1 MVEGI
6 GTKGSRRVH
15 ARPRERPGE
24 KGQYPDRCS
33 DPCGDGQ
40 SGRRSLHNPK
50 DAGHQ
55 SGGDGHFNPEAF
67 SKGNR
72 RFKSS
77 WRSSCH
83 HPGTEEA
90 AKELSAEVH
99 GEKVG
104 IKLTISPKGKAH
116 GGVDVGSTPRSKDK
130 NGEHDDRTKRKRNDA
145 VACPH
150 RNATAT
156 HADHQRRAEKFPSR
170 LSPHKLARANGL
182 KAFVK
187 KVMNRS
193 YPRQASRSGCFSFG
207 HG

>member
-1 MVEGI
+1 MLAPVSGPARKASIPTVAPTHAAMVNREG
-6 GTKGSRRVH
+6 
-15 ARPRERPGE
+15 
-24 KGQYPDRCS
+24 DRCTIQRMLAIRAAVATS
-33 DPCGDGQ
+33 I
-40 SGRRSLHNPK
+40 PK
-50 DAGHQ
+50 PSQ
-55 SGGDGHFNPEAF
+55 
-67 SKGNR
+67 GNR

-90 AKELSAEVH
+90 AKELSSEVH

-104 IKLTISPKGKAH
+104 IKLTISPKGKAN